1 MQKLNPNHVKCHVC
15 ESQESK
21 IIAKG
26 HDYQYNTVD
35 DEFFWHEC
43 NSCGH
48 YFLNPMPSV
57 NDLGIIYPKTL
68 GNYCDFDDKKNFSFK
83 IKKKLDSKRIIKLTE
98 SFKTNSRILDV
109 GCGTGT
115 LLDIFKECAHN
126 FSYYEGIEISET
138 AARTAENKGF
148 EIKTGTI
155 EEITLQKNFYDVIF
169 LQQVIEHV
177 HQPKNVI
184 KKLYESLKINGII
197 VLETPSLN
205 TWDHKLF
212 KKGTWEGYHIPRHF
226 NLWTTKS
233 MKKMI
238 NEIGILNLSYN
249 YRIKPV
255 HWTLSLQNL
264 LIKNKKFKS
273 LQNALDLRSKFPILL
288 ILFTF
293 VDLLQF
299 LITRK
304 TSDIQYIIK
313 KE

>member
-1 MQKLNPNHVKCHVC
+1 M
-15 ESQESK
+15 
-21 IIAKG
+21 
-26 HDYQYNTVD
+26 
-35 DEFFWHEC
+35 
-43 NSCGH
+43 
-48 YFLNPMPSV
+48 
-57 NDLGIIYPKTL
+57 
-68 GNYCDFDDKKNFSFK
+68 
-83 IKKKLDSKRIIKLTE
+83 
-98 SFKTNSRILDV
+98 
-109 GCGTGT
+109 
-115 LLDIFKECAHN
+115 
-126 FSYYEGIEISET
+126 
-138 AARTAENKGF
+138 
-148 EIKTGTI
+148 
-155 EEITLQKNFYDVIF
+155 
-169 LQQVIEHV
+169 
-177 HQPKNVI
+177 I

-273 LQNALDLRSKFPILL
+273 LQSALDLRSKFPILL